1 MARACA
7 LDFTLDFRSS
17 GNKIGAV
24 SARKTLQRTAGG
36 AQKVGPRRKARD
48 DVRRDPTSIDDFG
61 VNTLIAAECERLLAF
76 VRKEC
81 PGLLPAAPLPAGT
94 VAPAIDIN
102 ADQAVRLFPAAAAI
116 AAGIDPLST
125 APAPA
130 LVKWQE
136 GDRELVI
143 YPSKVS
149 ARFANGVIAVMIA
162 VSTDQTG
169 DAAVFVSFVV
179 GSPKQPAGLVATTS
193 ARPNGPAVIVDSWS
207 KPLIAFAWHVV
218 LEVATN
224 LAAAAGRDVDG
235 SRLVPIALAA
245 SPNALSIVPMARH
258 TFDRRRG

>member
-1 MARACA
+1 MVFDEIPLVRTIFVPAHRSPPNASGCWHSCARSVPGCCPPHR
-7 LDFTLDFRSS
+7 FRPAPSRHRS
-17 GNKIGAV
+17 TSKPIKR
-24 SARKTLQRTAGG
+24 SASFPQL
-36 AQKVGPRRKARD
+36 
-48 DVRRDPTSIDDFG
+48 
-61 VNTLIAAECERLLAF
+61 LRLLPEDPF
-76 VRKEC
+76 STE
-81 PGLLPAAPLPAGT
+81 PAL
-94 VAPAIDIN
+94 
-102 ADQAVRLFPAAAAI
+102 
-116 AAGIDPLST
+116 
-125 APAPA
+125 A

-149 ARFANGVIAVMIA
+149 ARFANGVIAVTIA

-193 ARPNGPAVIVDSWS
+193 ARPIGPAVIVDSWS

-218 LEVATN
+218 LEVVAN
-224 LAAAAGRDVDG
+224 LAGAAGRDVDG

-245 SPNALSIVPMARH
+245 SPNGLSIVPMARH